1 MTMTLLSL
9 LGLAVGLVAGTL
21 HFLTLRRVTAL
32 YLGGG
37 SPARA
42 SSISSAIA
50 SLRRWGRACLWAREA
65 TTEASISPGDRGA
78 PSMAKLA
85 SASPVT
91 ARRKI
96 SAR

>member
-21 HFLTLRRVTAL
+21 HFLTLRRGTAL

-42 SSISSAIA
+42 IA
-50 SLRRWGRACLWAREA
+50 LQLARLALLTAVLAGLAWLGAAPLLAGALGVVAARHLVLRRGKEA
-65 TTEASISPGDRGA
+65 
-78 PSMAKLA
+78 
-85 SASPVT
+85 
-91 ARRKI
+91 
-96 SAR
+96 